1 MLHKSIQIL
10 ILFGGFDFAWINSLN
25 QALEMWSFPSH
36 EKILQSD
43 LFTDFPKMV
52 PPSSEPRLDD
62 AIEKLKNMIHN
73 DGQSSPKVSFE
84 FSSNPVKNLHFIIL
98 IFSSVASLDR
108 KETFW
113 SQECFQRTQDYQ
125 EAVFAVR
132 YWKVEWKLISILYI
146 LTNTYFFPKKVRG
159 RKVWETTDR
168 DITRGTIWSSWME
181 GMAYQYWIFFFI
193 LFCHQIVGL
202 PPR

>member
-1 MLHKSIQIL
+1 
-10 ILFGGFDFAWINSLN
+10 
-25 QALEMWSFPSH
+25 
-36 EKILQSD
+36 
-43 LFTDFPKMV
+43 MV

-73 DGQSSPKVSFE
+73 DGQSSSKVSFE

-113 SQECFQRTQDYQ
+113 SQECFQRTQDFQ
-125 EAVFAVR
+125 EAVFAVG
-132 YWKVEWKLISILYI
+132 YWKVEWNLISILYI

-181 GMAYQYWIFFFI
+181 GMAYQYWIFFSFYFVTKLLVYPPDSKSMTSGMT
-193 LFCHQIVGL
+193 LFFLGL
-202 PPR
+202 FLRLPWLVV